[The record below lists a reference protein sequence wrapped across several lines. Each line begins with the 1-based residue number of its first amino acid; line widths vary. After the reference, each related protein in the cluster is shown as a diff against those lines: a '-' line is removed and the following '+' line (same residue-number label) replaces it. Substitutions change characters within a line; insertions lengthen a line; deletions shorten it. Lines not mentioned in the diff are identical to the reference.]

1 MPLRNLIIVAIAVLV
16 SLACFAVA
24 AKNRYA
30 NLFAEAL
37 EVVHKDALVEIPP
50 QQLFT
55 SAMDGMLEQIDEHSQ
70 FIAGNR
76 FREFDEDMRQEFG
89 GVGMYVEINP
99 KNKRLFVLAPMPG
112 TPAFAAGLQIGD
124 EILEINGQNVEG
136 KDRADAIKLLRGAIN
151 ESVELTID
159 RAGKVFKKQ
168 IRRASINVP
177 SISGDWRMPDGSWQF
192 VLKEH
197 PRIGYLR
204 LSQFGDKSANE
215 FTSAWQQINGNV
227 DGLILDLRNNPGG
240 LLSVAVEVCD
250 MFIEPGQV
258 IVGTRRRG
266 GQMVNEIAMAEPIVQ
281 PNLPVVILVNRFS
294 ASASEIVAGCLQD
307 HHRAIIIGEQTYGK
321 GTVQDVIPMQRGTS
335 ALKLTTASYWRP
347 SGKPI
352 DRHDALAKSTK
363 IWGVQ
368 PDAGF
373 AVKLTEEDLF
383 DDLRSRN
390 IRDLEGL
397 IPVENREMLAAI
409 KRMQRQIN
417 QSDAAENSDSLAP
430 APDDSVLEKNDSP
443 PTVPVEPPP
452 SQPALQSEEVDDE
465 TDSTPH
471 RDRTLERAIEYL
483 QEIGAEKRIAG

>member
-37 EVVHKDALVEIPP
+37 DVVHKDALVEIPS

-70 FIAGNR
+70 FITGNR

-89 GVGMYVEINP
+89 GVGMYIEINP

-136 KDRADAIKLLRGAIN
+136 KERAEAIKLLRGAIN
-151 ESVELTID
+151 EPVELTID
-159 RAGKVFKKQ
+159 RAGEVFKKQ
-168 IRRASINVP
+168 LRRASINVP
-177 SISGDWRMPDGSWQF
+177 SICGDSRTPDGGWQF

-204 LSQFGDKSANE
+204 ISQFGDKSANE
-215 FTSAWQQINGNV
+215 LTAALQQINGNV

-240 LLSVAVEVCD
+240 LLGVAVEICD
-250 MFIEPGQV
+250 MFIERGQV

-266 GQMVNEIAMAEPIVQ
+266 GQMVNEIAKTEPIVQ

-321 GTVQDVIPMQRGTS
+321 GTVQDVIPMQRGSS

-373 AVKLTEEDLF
+373 AIKLSEKDLF

-397 IPVENREMLAAI
+397 IPAGNSEMFAAI
-409 KRMQRQIN
+409 KRMKMQIS
-417 QSDAAENSDSLAP
+417 QSDVEENSDSLVP
-430 APDDSVLEKNDSP
+430 SPDDSASEEDGTP
-443 PTVPVEPPP
+443 PTEPVQSAPP
-452 SQPALQSEEVDDE
+452 QQELKSEEVTDE
-465 TDSTPH
+465 IDSAPY
-471 RDRTLERAIEYL
+471 RDRTLDRAVEYL
-483 QEIGAEKRIAG
+483 QEIDAAKRIAG